1 MRTTIKGNRKIRAGL
16 KDCWN
21 AFMLEGA
28 EFTDNDIPICPTILS
43 EYPKEILTWVEAKEI
58 HKKMM
63 RKDKDYFYDAFI
75 CFYIDDQC
83 FDGPR
88 SSVWIFPWLAMRTM
102 KHFRGI
108 ITIDFST
115 FQDFPYPL
123 KLYNT
128 YRMRA
133 FGYWAGT
140 QGLETI
146 NNVRWGMPDTYHYC
160 FDGIEI
166 DTVVAIGTVGGS
178 PRKIEDRKRFEQGL
192 YEMVRRLRPRVI
204 IVYGSAKYPCFE
216 KLRREGITIIEYQSK
231 TSRAFERG
239 AQNE

>member
-1 MRTTIKGNRKIRAGL
+1 
-16 KDCWN
+16 
-21 AFMLEGA
+21 
-28 EFTDNDIPICPTILS
+28 
-43 EYPKEILTWVEAKEI
+43 
-58 HKKMM
+58 
-63 RKDKDYFYDAFI
+63 
-75 CFYIDDQC
+75 
-83 FDGPR
+83 
-88 SSVWIFPWLAMRTM
+88 M

-166 DTVVAIGTVGGS
+166 DTVVAVGTVGGS

-192 YEMVRRLRPRVI
+192 YEMVRRLRPHAI

-216 KLRREGITIIEYQSK
+216 KLRQEGITIVEYQSK